1 MTKKPFLA
9 RLCCL
14 LAAAL
19 LMLSFTAGAVLMQL
33 TNAPRFHRAL
43 QSHVA
48 WERLG
53 IPPDDLRSFAEET
66 IFYLRGDVPAWEPE
80 VLTAEGPLPLSPAF
94 TAHMETVKNGVA
106 TAFRVACWLC
116 AAGILLLIVGLK
128 TGFSTKAW
136 LCGMALPFLLIALI
150 CIAAAIDFDG
160 FWYWLHEH
168 FIPDGIFSGYEPI
181 MRLFPASLFSSYI
194 VPLLLT
200 LAAAVVILLLVPV
213 IHKIM
218 IRKRSQP

>member
-1 MTKKPFLA
+1 MVKKHIA

-14 LAAAL
+14 VAAAL

-43 QSHVA
+43 QNHVA

-66 IFYLRGDVPAWEPE
+66 ISYLRGDLPAWQPE
-80 VLTAEGPLPLSPAF
+80 VQTADGKLLISPAF
-94 TAHMETVKNGVA
+94 TAHMETVRNGVA
-106 TAFRVACWLC
+106 TAFRLACWLT
-116 AAGILLLIVGLK
+116 AAGVLLLVVGLK
-128 TGFSTKAW
+128 TGFSTKTW
-136 LCGMALPFLLIALI
+136 LWGMALPFLLIALI
-150 CIAAAIDFDG
+150 CIAAAIDFDS

-200 LAAAVVILLLVPV
+200 LAAAVVVLLLVPV

>member
-1 MTKKPFLA
+1 MKKKPLLA

-14 LAAAL
+14 VAASL
-19 LMLSFTAGAVLMQL
+19 LMLSFTTGAVLMQL

-53 IPPDDLRSFAEET
+53 IPPDHLAGFAGET
-66 IFYLRGDVPAWEPE
+66 ISYLRGDVPAWQPE
-80 VLTAEGPLPLSPAF
+80 VLTADGPLPISPAF
-94 TAHMETVKNGVA
+94 TAHMETVRNGVT
-106 TAFRVACWLC
+106 TAFGVACWLC

-128 TGFSTKAW
+128 TEFSTKAW
-136 LCGMALPFLLIALI
+136 LWGMALPFLLIAI
-150 CIAAAIDFDG
+150 VCIAAAIDFDG

-194 VPLLLT
+194 IPLLLT
-200 LAAAVVILLLVPV
+200 LAAAVVLLLLVPV